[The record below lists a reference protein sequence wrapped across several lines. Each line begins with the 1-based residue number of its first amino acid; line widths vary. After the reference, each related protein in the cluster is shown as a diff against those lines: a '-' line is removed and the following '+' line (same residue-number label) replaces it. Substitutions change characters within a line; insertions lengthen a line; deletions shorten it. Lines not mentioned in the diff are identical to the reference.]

1 MPEDNPCVSC
11 GACCV
16 TYRVSFYWAEA
27 EALGLP
33 EHLVEQLNPFYACM
47 AGTNA
52 AKPRCQALDGEIGSS
67 VGCSVYAQ
75 RPAACH
81 EVQAGDEKCNR
92 ARQRHGLPPLPTLT
106 ANSDV

>member
-1 MPEDNPCVSC
+1 MPEENPCISC

-33 EHLVEQLNPFYACM
+33 EQLVEQLNPFYACM
-47 AGTNA
+47 AGTNDVS
-52 AKPRCQALDGEIGSS
+52 PRCQALDGEIGSS

-81 EVQAGDEKCNR
+81 EVLAGDEKCQR
-92 ARQRHGLPPLPTLT
+92 ARQRHGLPPLLATVGD
-106 ANSDV
+106 A